1 MTRMNHRLADLLTDL
16 RELAHDLRAALD
28 TFRRCRALRRGA
40 CPDTVEF

>member
-1 MTRMNHRLADLLTDL
+1 MSCKRITEYLAGL
-16 RELAHDLRAALD
+16 EHDLRAAVD